1 MGGCPLPAYP
11 SQRGLP
17 QSQGAPQEVPA
28 SPPGEVASP
37 RGDGA
42 MGIQAP
48 ARAQV
53 HSFQGSPTNR
63 CTPRYQLPIQE
74 LSQKNKIFFA
84 SHRKELFQDYFSM
97 LAQFSEN
104 SQSSDFNHKDRHGN
118 GPPPSRK
125 P

>member
-1 MGGCPLPAYP
+1 MPPPC
-11 SQRGLP
+11 LP
-17 QSQGAPQEVPA
+17 QSQGVPQEVRA

-37 RGDGA
+37 RGGGA

-63 CTPRYQLPIQE
+63 CTPGYQLPIQE

-104 SQSSDFNHKDRHGN
+104 SQTKQ
-118 GPPPSRK
+118 
-125 P
+125 